1 MMRTPALVLLLL
13 LGCCSCSGSAPGA
26 APAPAAS
33 LDFGSVPGGVY
44 ETVAYYEPGPI
55 GLLFNMMRAFLHVV
69 QPNPFPQGKLLNPEP
84 LLCPGDPTYLV
95 IQVAKDKF
103 GAIKSEYQKVIYYE
117 LGFVVCAVMGILFI
131 VLVPLVGL
139 LFCMCRCCDNCGG
152 EMHQRQRKNADC
164 QRGLLTTLLLTT
176 TFIITKSTTDAIFAL
191 RTLMEKYRD
200 GQRELHCVFVDLEK
214 AYDRVPREELWYC
227 MRKSG
232 VAEKYVRVV
241 QDMYERSRTVVR
253 CAVGQTEE
261 FKVEVGLH
269 QGSALSPFLFAIVM
283 DQLSE
288 EVRQES
294 PWTMMFAN
302 DIVICSESREQ
313 VEESLER
320 WRFVLERRGMKV
332 SRSKTEYMCV
342 NESEGSGTVRLQGE
356 EVMKVQ
362 EFKYLGS
369 TVQSNG
375 ECGKEVKKRVQAG
388 WNGWR
393 KVSGVLCD
401 RKISARIKG
410 KVYRTVVRPAMLYGL
425 ETVSLRKRQESELE
439 VAELKMLSAGV
450 LCAYAANQ
458 NLSSQLKTMRRLVNS
473 NLKDMYTFANNT
485 PVQIDHLISQYGTAK
500 NQVLCDLDNI
510 GQLLGG
516 RIHEVLGNV
525 VLPALDEAKN
535 MAGVIQE
542 TKQALEN
549 VTVTLGVLQEG
560 TAQLQSNLS
569 KVRLDISNT
578 LDDPVCASSPQHVVN
593 TCLNIH
599 SSLSQLEIGANYSVL
614 PGVSEQLDNV
624 NDVLKTNLSQIV
636 HKGYLAFNDTPTM
649 VTNQTKNIAE
659 GVRGL
664 LDGVGNN
671 ITRFSKLFPVQTTVN
686 NATIFIRHAH
696 SQIEDL
702 YPQIDK
708 MDFYRWI
715 GCITLCCMVALILA
729 FNFLGLLCGI
739 LGFDR
744 HASPT
749 SRGCVSN
756 TGGNLLMAG
765 VGFSFMFSWVL
776 MGVVT
781 VTFVVGGNVEKLVL
795 DTPNLVNPSWKHF
808 IPGYLYNDPEMDL
821 TVENI
826 YSNCKENH
834 GIYSALHLDK
844 VFNISALLN
853 TSSYTKD
860 VSKKFDDMKVD
871 LKTIVLLT
879 EEGKQNLISF
889 TKTGINNIDFAAY
902 IDELSKGVTRVD
914 LLSFANV
921 LDSQA
926 DQLPK
931 GSVQTSVKSHA
942 NTLRQIYSKQVI
954 PLQQSMNTMNQSIR
968 FLERTA
974 TDLSYKITEILEVA
988 QAAQYL
994 ISHNATF
1001 AINQEREK
1009 YKQTIIGYFKQYV
1022 DWIKTSLM
1030 MDVATCKP
1038 LSNIVDTAEILACG
1052 LFFDSMNTFWFGLGC
1067 SALFLLPSIILSV
1080 RLAKF
1085 YRRMDTE
1092 DVYDDIDTIPM
1103 KTMEIGNNGYYNEH
1117 MQGIQNP
1124 VMSRMFLH
1132 VALNRPLFC
1141 TGLFLYTNCMPVF
1154 EPSQFLRPGGVT
1166 ECGWKLTETLDY
1178 PAHEQQSQFRAGDGI
1193 RRRRP
1198 DTTTATSSPLSTLH

>member
-1 MMRTPALVLLLL
+1 MMCTPALVLVLL
-13 LGCCSCSGSAPGA
+13 LGCCSSCSGSAPGA
-26 APAPAAS
+26 APAAAAS

-69 QPNPFPQGKLLNPEP
+69 QPNPFPQ
-84 LLCPGDPTYLV
+84 DLV

-103 GAIKSEYQKVIYYE
+103 GAIKSEYQKPENIVLTLQVIYYE
-117 LGFVVCAVMGILFI
+117 LGFVVCAIMGILFI

-176 TFIITKSTTDAIFAL
+176 TFIIT
-191 RTLMEKYRD
+191 
-200 GQRELHCVFVDLEK
+200 
-214 AYDRVPREELWYC
+214 
-227 MRKSG
+227 
-232 VAEKYVRVV
+232 
-241 QDMYERSRTVVR
+241 
-253 CAVGQTEE
+253 
-261 FKVEVGLH
+261 
-269 QGSALSPFLFAIVM
+269 
-283 DQLSE
+283 
-288 EVRQES
+288 
-294 PWTMMFAN
+294 
-302 DIVICSESREQ
+302 
-313 VEESLER
+313 
-320 WRFVLERRGMKV
+320 
-332 SRSKTEYMCV
+332 
-342 NESEGSGTVRLQGE
+342 
-356 EVMKVQ
+356 
-362 EFKYLGS
+362 
-369 TVQSNG
+369 
-375 ECGKEVKKRVQAG
+375 
-388 WNGWR
+388 
-393 KVSGVLCD
+393 
-401 RKISARIKG
+401 
-410 KVYRTVVRPAMLYGL
+410 
-425 ETVSLRKRQESELE
+425 
-439 VAELKMLSAGV
+439 AGV

-473 NLKDMYTFANNT
+473 NLKDLYTFANNT

-500 NQVLCDLDNI
+500 NQVLCDLDNV

-516 RIHEVLGNV
+516 RIHEELGKV

-535 MAGVIQE
+535 MAGVIQD
-542 TKQALEN
+542 TKQALED
-549 VTVTLGVLQEG
+549 VTVTLGILQEG
-560 TAQLQSNLS
+560 TAQLQSNLN
-569 KVRLDISNT
+569 KVRLNISNT
-578 LDDPVCASSPQHVVN
+578 LDDPVCTRSPEPVTRV
-593 TCLNIH
+593 CINIH
-599 SSLSQLEIGANYSVL
+599 NSLSQLEIDANYSSL
-614 PGVSEQLDNV
+614 PGVSEQLDKV
-624 NDVLKTNLSQIV
+624 NDVLKTNLSRKI

-686 NATIFIRHAH
+686 NVTNYIRHTH

-702 YPQIDK
+702 YPEIDK

-749 SRGCVSN
+749 TRGCVSN

-781 VTFVVGGNVEKLVL
+781 LTFVVGGNVEKLVCEPFHSRELFKVL

-808 IPGYLYNDPEMDL
+808 IPGYLYNDPEVEL

-853 TSSYTKD
+853 TS
-860 VSKKFDDMKVD
+860 
-871 LKTIVLLT
+871 L
-879 EEGKQNLISF
+879 
-889 TKTGINNIDFAAY
+889 
-902 IDELSKGVTRVD
+902 LSKGVTRVD
-914 LLSFANV
+914 LLSFAND
-921 LDSQA
+921 LDVQA

-954 PLQQSMNTMNQSIR
+954 PLQQAMKYVNARNTMNQSIR

-974 TDLSYKITEILEVA
+974 TDLSLKISEILEAVNK
-988 QAAQYL
+988 AQYL

-1001 AINQEREK
+1001 TINQESEK
-1009 YKQTIIGYFKQYV
+1009 YKQTIIGYFKQYIE
-1022 DWIKTSLM
+1022 WIKTSLM

-1052 LFFDSMNTFWFGLGC
+1052 FFFDSMNTFWFGLGC

-1124 VMSRMFLH
+1124 VMSSL
-1132 VALNRPLFC
+1132 
-1141 TGLFLYTNCMPVF
+1141 
-1154 EPSQFLRPGGVT
+1154 
-1166 ECGWKLTETLDY
+1166 
-1178 PAHEQQSQFRAGDGI
+1178 PAYDTMTRFPRASAPPRHGDW
-1193 RRRRP
+1193 
-1198 DTTTATSSPLSTLH
+1198 